1 MLAVVDF
8 PWVNLTTV
16 KKRKKKP
23 DTKSTDQYMF
33 NNEHDQI

>member
-8 PWVNLTTV
+8 LWVNSTTI
-16 KKRKKKP
+16 KKKSM
-23 DTKSTDQYMF
+23 TKSTDKYMF